1 MEMYCVRLKEDHK
14 ITSIDIQ
21 EKIEQL
27 ELKTPEERFPDVH
40 PSESAYEAYFW
51 GTKDECLDYIA
62 NRDDDIRDLFAW
74 QKV

>member
-1 MEMYCVRLKEDHK
+1 MEMYCVRLKENHR

-27 ELKTPEERFPDVH
+27 ELKTPEERFLDVQ
-40 PSESAYEAYFW
+40 PPESAYEAYFW

-62 NRDDDIRDLFAW
+62 DLDNDIRALFVW